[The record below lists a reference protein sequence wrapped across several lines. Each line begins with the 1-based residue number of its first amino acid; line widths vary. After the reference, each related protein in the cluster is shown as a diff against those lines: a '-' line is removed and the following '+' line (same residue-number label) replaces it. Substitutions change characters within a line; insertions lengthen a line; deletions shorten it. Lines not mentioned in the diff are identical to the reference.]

1 MKRERQVFD
10 TRGVCK
16 IWASASQSTART
28 PTGNLSIRV
37 EESLSVSDITTLRYL
52 YSYRTPVGVIVYEDG
67 KEPVAIITSYKY
79 SVTTSRHMFY
89 ARRFLN
95 NEGIKT
101 VSLPSTIPGY
111 FTSLELKIRW
121 SDSMKTLLELHTKYL
136 RARTRK
142 NKYLY
147 EGAMLANDVDFMVKR
162 FDLELPVIEDFRDV
176 KRIWE
181 MHKVTM
187 RMQGLI

>member
-10 TRGVCK
+10 AGGVCK

-28 PTGNLSIRV
+28 PTGNLSVRMEDSLTNGRV
-37 EESLSVSDITTLRYL
+37 LRYL

-79 SVTTSRHMFY
+79 SVTTSRHMVY

-111 FTSLELKIRW
+111 FTSLELKIMW
-121 SDSMKTLLELHTKYL
+121 NDSMNTLLELHTKYL
-136 RARTRK
+136 KARIRK
-142 NKYLY
+142 TGYLY
-147 EGAMLANDVDFMVKR
+147 EGVMLANDVDFMVKR

>member
-10 TRGVCK
+10 AGGVCK

-28 PTGNLSIRV
+28 PTGNLSVRMEDSLTPNGRV
-37 EESLSVSDITTLRYL
+37 LRYL

-79 SVTTSRHMFY
+79 SVTTSRHMVY

-111 FTSLELKIRW
+111 FTSSELKTMW
-121 SDSMKTLLELHTKYL
+121 SDSMNTLLELHTKYL
-136 RARTRK
+136 KARIRK
-142 NKYLY
+142 TGYLY
-147 EGAMLANDVDFMVKR
+147 EGVMLANDVDFMVKR